1 MISIKTEEEI
11 DVMREGG
18 RILAQVL
25 ERLKTEVKPGVT
37 TEHLDKLGQ
46 ELILKAHG
54 QPSFKM
60 VRGYHWT
67 TCMSVNEVVVHGIP
81 DSYQLKKGDIL
92 GIDIGI
98 FFKGFHTDMSWTL
111 RVQTKNSKRRD
122 QRSLLPTNVGIKTK
136 KDEIDKFLETGQQA
150 LEKAIAQA
158 KVGNRVGHISQ
169 AIGETISR
177 AGFSPVKALVGHGIG
192 RNLHEEP
199 PIPCFLR
206 EPLEKTPLLKEG
218 MTLAIEVI
226 YNQGDA
232 DVVYKNQ
239 DGWTI
244 QTADDSLSGLFE
256 QTLAISAKGPIVLT
270 RTA

>member
-11 DVMREGG
+11 ARMREGG
-18 RILAQVL
+18 RILAGVL
-25 ERLKTEVKPGVT
+25 ERLKKEVKPGIT
-37 TEHLDKLGQ
+37 TEHLDKLG
-46 ELILKAHG
+46 EKLILEAKG
-54 QPSFKM
+54 RPSFKM

-67 TCMSVNEVVVHGIP
+67 TCLSVNEVVVHGIP
-81 DSYQLKKGDIL
+81 DGYKLKRGDIL

-98 FFKGFHTDMSWTL
+98 FFKGFHTDMSDT
-111 RVQTKNSKRRD
+111 VV
-122 QRSLLPTNVGIKTK
+122 VGGLKGTPASSVN
-136 KDEIDKFLETGQQA
+136 FLKAGQAA
-150 LEKAIAQA
+150 LEKATAEA

-192 RNLHEEP
+192 RQLHEEP

-206 EPLEKTPLLKEG
+206 ERLEKTPLLKEG

-232 DVVYKNQ
+232 DVVYKNE

-244 QTADDSLSGLFE
+244 QTADNSLSGLFE